1 MENPTSIELYQKLL
15 DIPKPWGVVKVEQDR
30 TNKTITVFIKYRDEG
45 KGVPCPQCGS
55 MSAIHDHRTRRLRH
69 LDTCI
74 FQTILEVEV
83 PRAQCTEHEI
93 QQLPLSFA
101 EKNSRYTVLFEAL
114 VVDRLREAPISAVAE
129 NCGLGWDATDGIMQR
144 AIERGLERRKEVEVK
159 ELGIDET
166 SYRKGH
172 EYVTVLQDKGR
183 DCVMEVL
190 DGHGSEVVR
199 GWFQGQSAWFLSKV
213 ASISMDMR
221 EPYIKAVREVFERWE
236 ALIGFDRFHGM
247 KKFNEAVD
255 KVRRGEHAEFNRL
268 TGDSPLSKTRFAWL
282 TNSNRT
288 DNRRGK
294 RKVFLE
300 LMRQNLRTARAW
312 RIKELAGSLW
322 DYVYMNVAES
332 AWRKLLWWISHSR
345 IPEMIKVG
353 KTIRTYFW
361 GILNAIRQKTSNG
374 MLEAKNS
381 RIQSIK
387 KMASGFRN
395 KDRLKRAIL
404 FHLGNLD
411 MSPATI

>member
-30 TNKTITVFIKYRDEG
+30 LNKTITVYIKYLDEG
-45 KGVPCPQCGS
+45 KGVPCPKCGS
-55 MSAIHDHRTRRLRH
+55 MSTIHDHRTKRLRH
-69 LDTCI
+69 LDTCNY
-74 FQTILEVEV
+74 QTILEVEV
-83 PRAQCTEHEI
+83 PRVHCTEHKA

-114 VVDRLREAPISAVAE
+114 VLDWLRDAPISAVAE
-129 NCGLGWDATDGIMQR
+129 NFRLGWDAIDGIMQR
-144 AIERGLERRKEVEVK
+144 AVDRGLARRKEVEVK

-172 EYVTVLQDKGR
+172 DYVTVLLDKDR

-190 DGHGSEVVR
+190 DGHGSEVVT
-199 GWFQGQSAWFLSKV
+199 GWFQGQSAWFLCNV
-213 ASISMDMR
+213 ASISMDMWD
-221 EPYIKAVREVFERWE
+221 PYIKAVREVFENWE
-236 ALIGFDRFHGM
+236 GLIVFDKFHVM

-282 TNSNRT
+282 TNSSKT
-288 DNRRGK
+288 DNRSGK
-294 RKVFLE
+294 RKPFLA
-300 LMRQNLRTARAW
+300 LTRQNLRTARAW

-322 DYVYMNVAES
+322 DYIYMNVAES

-353 KTIRTYFW
+353 KTIRNYFW

-395 KDRLKRAIL
+395 KDRFKRAIL